1 MLLHIGKG
9 VTVRHKDVIGIFDMD
24 TATVSGIT
32 RETLKHFE
40 KKKRVDYADSDI
52 PRSFLLTTVED
63 GHKILLSHISSQGL
77 RMRVEKPLSG
87 TEEGI

>member
-9 VTVRHKDVIGIFDMD
+9 VTVRHKDLIGIFDMD

-40 KKKRVDYADSDI
+40 KQKRVAYADSDI
-52 PRSFLLTTVED
+52 PRSFLLATD
-63 GHKILLSHISSQGL
+63 QKSYKILLSHISSQGL
-77 RMRVEKPLSG
+77 RLRVEKPLSG
-87 TEEGI
+87 TEES